1 MRFLSDSRRHR
12 RPLLPRH
19 RSRAAGR
26 APGTALRL
34 AGILLLGVLAACSRD
49 RGPRYGTQSPTPS
62 VREMDT
68 ASRLR
73 IAEAAEA
80 GGNVEIAA
88 SLLAAAA
95 AAEPN
100 RADVQARLAAALAR
114 AGNLPQAEEVLR
126 RAQERNP
133 NDPNLQLQ
141 LGRLRLRTGAGQ
153 EALGIFDRLIASQP
167 SNAEALE
174 GRGLALDLLDRPAEA
189 QQAYVAAR
197 ALAPSDM
204 RIAGNLGFSLLLEG
218 RGREA
223 RDVLEP
229 FAGRANMPPRMR
241 TSLAIAR
248 AMTGDRDG
256 AMAVLGPDV
265 TPQDLDQLVAGLQGG
280 RPGAP
285 AQQADAGPSQ
295 RSSRRA
301 SAQAGRGSDAAA
313 VWRPYGETTP
323 EAGTAT
329 R

>member
-1 MRFLSDSRRHR
+1 MRAPFDSDPAS
-12 RPLLPRH
+12 PVLLPQPRG
-19 RSRAAGR
+19 RTRRAIRGAGWCAAG
-26 APGTALRL
+26 LL
-34 AGILLLGVLAACSRD
+34 ILVGLPACSRD
-49 RGPRYGTQSPTPS
+49 RGPRYGTQSPMPQ

-73 IAEAAEA
+73 IADAAEA

-100 RADVQARLAAALAR
+100 RADVQARLAGALAR

-126 RAQERNP
+126 RAIERNP
-133 NDPNLQLQ
+133 NDPALQLQ
-141 LGRLRLRTGAGQ
+141 LGRLRLRTGAGE
-153 EALGIFDRLIASQP
+153 EALGIFDRLIARQP
-167 SNAEALE
+167 NSADALE

-229 FAGRANMPPRMR
+229 FAGRANMPQRMR

-248 AMTGDRDG
+248 AMTGDREG
-256 AMAVLGPDV
+256 ALAVLGPDV
-265 TPQDLDQLVAGLQGG
+265 TRQDLDQLVAGLPGG
-280 RPGAP
+280 RVA
-285 AQQADAGPSQ
+285 A
-295 RSSRRA
+295 A
-301 SAQAGRGSDAAA
+301 SAQQGDAVPAQRAPRRNAGRASPDAEPA
-313 VWRPYGETTP
+313 WRPYGETAAEPSPTV
-323 EAGTAT
+323 